1 MNYLVVDGKIPARN
15 ALILL
20 SKGGKEPTLPVSY
33 INCYPIKVGD
43 FRIIT
48 PDEVLDKRDGVW
60 YIKQDIDNDVKD
72 FYNIQMTNHFNAF
85 LTMLY
90 DAWINDYI
98 KDLNE
103 VLRESKK
110 DAMVSDILT
119 RFINS
124 IDNMVKMFKENDKYM
139 EDVESLM
146 PADAITAVY
155 ARNVV
160 SHYISHTEIPTN
172 KYLEEMRPLIV
183 KPSNDP
189 SVTNLFERFKRDI
202 GNDNAFHVYI
212 DDADN
217 EYCVIRKNSYYIIR
231 KLSMDHLF
239 KLNKYVMP
247 VF

>member
-20 SKGGKEPTLPVSY
+20 SKGNKEPTLPVSY

-43 FRIIT
+43 FKIIT
-48 PDEVLDKRDGVW
+48 PDEVLVKDNGVW
-60 YIKQDIDNDVKD
+60 NIKNDADKEVKN
-72 FYNIQMTNHFNAF
+72 FYNIQLTNHFNAF
-85 LTMLY
+85 LTML
-90 DAWINDYI
+90 DNAWVDDYVNDIND
-98 KDLNE
+98 
-103 VLRESKK
+103 VLTESKK
-110 DAMVSDILT
+110 DQTLLDILT
-119 RFINS
+119 RFTNG
-124 IDNMVKMFKENDKYM
+124 IDNMVKMFEEDDKYM

-146 PADAITAVY
+146 PGDAVTAVY

-172 KYLEEMRPLIV
+172 KYLEEMRPLVI
-183 KPSNDP
+183 KSSNDP
-189 SVTNLFERFKRDI
+189 TVTNLFERFERDI